1 MCYVF
6 FFILKI
12 LVSIIMI
19 VNVENFVIN
28 KENFGKIAINVCI
41 KKCFNVK
48 I

>member
-28 KENFGKIAINVCI
+28 KENFGNFVINVCI